1 MGIKD
6 WRKQRK
12 LKKLK
17 GVAALDHGILRS
29 KGIEKK
35 QKWED
40 KSEIKYWGP
49 ISEKQAYDFYMGMP
63 AVKEHPRLGS
73 ISEFRKW
80 NAKRKAILKTAEA
93 EFRKREGIEPD
104 AELSRAD
111 KNRLGAFIRQ
121 KINQIVDQLGSR
133 I

>member
-1 MGIKD
+1 MAIKD

-40 KSEIKYWGP
+40 QSEIKYWGP

-63 AVKEHPRLGS
+63 AVKESPRLGS
-73 ISEFRKW
+73 IAAFRKW

-93 EFRKREGIEPD
+93 EFKNKEGIEPD
-104 AELSRAD
+104 SELSRAD
-111 KNRLGAFIRQ
+111 KNRLGEFTRQ
-121 KINQIVDQLGSR
+121 KINQTVDQLGSR